1 METKNQL
8 TFHEAQTL
16 VCYILMTTNYRKD
29 EINAWEE
36 LAKEKDEDG
45 KLTFPKA
52 KKNAD
57 FYRKQ
62 SKELEAIKDKL
73 DNFVYDVAEMEL
85 DK

>member
-45 KLTFPKA
+45 NPTFPKA

-62 SKELEAIKDKL
+62 SKELETIKDKL